1 MHFFQLVSWLTKVVM
16 VITLYVGWV
25 KYRDLERSPL
35 IRILYRDGTLY
46 FILTFSEW
54 TLWPLP

>member
-1 MHFFQLVSWLTKVVM
+1 MHFFQLVSLWLQVVM

-25 KYRDLERSPL
+25 KYRDLQHTPL

-46 FILTFSEW
+46 FVLTFSEW
-54 TLWPLP
+54 TL